1 MNAKRPGAGITNAL
15 TVDVEDYF
23 QVSALAPAI
32 ARESW
37 DSRECRV
44 ERNVQRLLS
53 LFAERGARATFFT
66 LGWIAERYPA
76 LVRDIVA
83 GGHELGSHGYG
94 HLRASEQSRAEF
106 LSDVRG
112 AKALLEDIGGRP
124 VLGFRA
130 PSFSIGAGNLWA
142 FDVLVEAGYRYSS
155 SVYPVR
161 HDHYGMPDAPRF
173 PYRPRV
179 GLTEIPITTTPVL
192 GRNLPAG
199 GGGYF
204 RFAPYRFS
212 RWALRRVNEQERRP
226 AIFYMHPWE
235 IDPEQPRI
243 AGIGLKSRFRHYVN
257 LGRTEGR
264 LDRLLRDFRWG
275 RVDDVFGLQ
284 GA

>member
-83 GGHELGSHGYG
+83 GGHELGSHGYS